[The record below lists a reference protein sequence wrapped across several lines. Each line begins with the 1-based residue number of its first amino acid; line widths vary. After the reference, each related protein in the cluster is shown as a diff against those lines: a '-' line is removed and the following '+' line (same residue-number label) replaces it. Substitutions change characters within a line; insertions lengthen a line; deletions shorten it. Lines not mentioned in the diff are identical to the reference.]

1 MIQMNSLFSVLI
13 YSIVPVKNCTIGV
26 KADNTLTADQQ
37 AWIGIG
43 LVVFTALLC
52 TGTCLTS
59 LSSQDSNSFDC
70 RKPQFSNQSSQQM
83 KEIIWQYQRYSK
95 YFVQRTI
102 RLMAPWSNINS
113 NNPGIILEIVMIL
126 VTVVGMS
133 RLMMRVRGL
142 INVRKFFQWFKP
154 PGNYQRHWIRPCIK
168 YDRVGKHHH
177 IE

>member
-1 MIQMNSLFSVLI
+1 MQTEPTINFLNYFSLNGMIHNENSQGWSSHLFVGVIALEPG
-13 YSIVPVKNCTIGV
+13 IVKVKNCTIGV

-83 KEIIWQYQRYSK
+83 KEII
-95 YFVQRTI
+95 
-102 RLMAPWSNINS
+102 
-113 NNPGIILEIVMIL
+113 
-126 VTVVGMS
+126 
-133 RLMMRVRGL
+133 
-142 INVRKFFQWFKP
+142 
-154 PGNYQRHWIRPCIK
+154 
-168 YDRVGKHHH
+168 
-177 IE
+177 